1 MFNAT
6 FNNISAISW
15 RSVLLVE
22 ETTDLSQV
30 TVKLYHIMLHT
41 SPWSRFKLTTS
52 VVIDRAFIWSCRNS
66 TSTLYSTAGYFLCI
80 KDKKCIIYSQSR
92 YRDNDHVFFPHY
104 QSLIIVM
111 TIDLST
117 VNNTS
122 QTGRRVAVFHWPAKV
137 WYLCMAWTNFIHRPK
152 TSRPWLYLTKH
163 HQSGSHASI
172 PYL

>member
-1 MFNAT
+1 MIGLVCFWCLT
-6 FNNISAISW
+6 LLSTIFQLYCGDQFYWW
-15 RSVLLVE
+15 RKPE
-22 ETTDLSQV
+22 KTTDLSQV

-41 SPWSRFKLTTS
+41 SPWSRFKLTS
-52 VVIDRAFIWSCRNS
+52 VAIGRAFIWSHWNS

-92 YRDNDHVFFPHY
+92 YRDNDHVFFSHY

-137 WYLCMAWTNFIHRPK
+137 WYLCMAWTNFIDWQKPVD
-152 TSRPWLYLTKH
+152 LDF
-163 HQSGSHASI
+163 I
-172 PYL
+172 